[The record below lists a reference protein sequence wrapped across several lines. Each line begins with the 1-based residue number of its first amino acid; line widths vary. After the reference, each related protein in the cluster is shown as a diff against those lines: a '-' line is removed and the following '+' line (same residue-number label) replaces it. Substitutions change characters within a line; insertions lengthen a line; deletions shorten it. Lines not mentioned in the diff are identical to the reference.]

1 MLFLYSCQTKP
12 KHPPEAGCPAR
23 WWACC
28 PVVGAATSSARP
40 RSRMMSTWAPAF
52 SQAACQ
58 LSRLVVPVLRSQRMS
73 TWAPAFSQAACQL
86 SRLAAPVLRSQRMS
100 TWTPAFSQAAF
111 SQCYGAD
118 FFLRLKQTCYEVPYV
133 LKRHFYNIYQE
144 IVPMI
149 EATEQELEIEPE
161 PPVI

>member
-58 LSRLVVPVLRSQRMS
+58 PSRLVVPVLRSQRMSTFSQAACQLSRLVVPVFRSQRMS

-100 TWTPAFSQAAF
+100 TWAPAFSQAAF

-133 LKRHFYNIYQE
+133 L
-144 IVPMI
+144 
-149 EATEQELEIEPE
+149 
-161 PPVI
+161 